1 MNACPSISYV
11 KPLSVRDLLAMAA
24 FGQDLANNYLLFKE
38 NYVLAGEI
46 LLSIRW
52 AAFIST
58 SNCHLLGVRVG
69 KRSRDCDCST

>member
-1 MNACPSISYV
+1 MNACPSISYI

-58 SNCHLLGVRVG
+58 SNRHLLGVRVG